1 MNTELGIK
9 LLSRVEGSTFLPFHH
24 IFKFVSQQHIYRVRF
39 LDFYSFANLNYN
51 YVKLE

>member
-9 LLSRVEGSTFLPFHH
+9 LFSRVEGSTFLPLHH
-24 IFKFVSQQHIYRVRF
+24 IIMFVSQQHVYRVSF

-51 YVKLE
+51 LGEA